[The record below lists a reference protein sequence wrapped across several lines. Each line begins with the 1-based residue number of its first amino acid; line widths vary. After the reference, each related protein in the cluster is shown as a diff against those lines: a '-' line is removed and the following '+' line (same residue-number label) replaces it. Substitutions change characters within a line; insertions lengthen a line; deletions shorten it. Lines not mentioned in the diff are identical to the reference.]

1 MKTPSRRSTVHPRL
15 LSMPRVYQ
23 KGLKQRPGENAGRKC
38 EAEGC
43 FKIESSSWSKDGFC
57 AGCRKKQSM
66 PLADR
71 TNNKAARVERPRSD
85 REVDKFAQFISSG
98 ALSDEDSSSE
108 MTAQPDDAS
117 WLSQLST
124 EPIPVLDVEA
134 LPQTPREPWVE
145 PPPVPHVEPPR
156 AEGDSADNRSCSPPR
171 EQTDAERMLR
181 KELEKARAELDDV
194 KARLERRDSA
204 LSAERALS
212 LKLLATIVE
221 DIFETRPHGTCSVG
235 TMEEMTGC
243 KMADIRQHLVELDV
257 ILTGRGKDGKKK
269 YKHKSLEEAQLDP
282 GARLE
287 YIGVE
292 AAMIREREV

>member
-1 MKTPSRRSTVHPRL
+1 
-15 LSMPRVYQ
+15 MPRVYT

-43 FKIESSSWSKDGFC
+43 SKIESSSWSKDGFC

-85 REVDKFAQFISSG
+85 REVDKFAQFIGSG

-134 LPQTPREPWVE
+134 LPQTPREPWVG
-145 PPPVPHVEPPR
+145 PPPGPDVEPPR
-156 AEGDSADNRSCSPPR
+156 AEGDSADCRSCSPPR

-181 KELEKARAELDDV
+181 KELEKARAELGSVNAELNDV
-194 KARLERRDSA
+194 RAQ
-204 LSAERALS
+204 LSAERAVS
-212 LKLLATIVE
+212 LKLLAPIVK
-221 DIFETRPHGTCSVG
+221 DIFEERPDGTCSVY
-235 TMEEMTGC
+235 TMEEETGC
-243 KMADIRQHLVELDV
+243 KMAEIRKLLVELDV
-257 ILTGRGKDGKKK
+257 ILTLDALRGKEGKWSKKK